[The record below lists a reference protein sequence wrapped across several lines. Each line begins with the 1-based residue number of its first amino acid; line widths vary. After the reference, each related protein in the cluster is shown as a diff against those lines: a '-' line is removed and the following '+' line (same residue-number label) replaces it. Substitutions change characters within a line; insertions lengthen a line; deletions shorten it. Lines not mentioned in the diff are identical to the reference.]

1 MNFDDFKDNVVSL
14 IRSDDELVQK
24 ILNASSIC
32 ILMKDG
38 NIDVVNRENTID
50 ENANYI
56 RSVSKDNDY
65 VALVVFSMV
74 AEMNSEE
81 DAESMYENLEGKS
94 QEEMM
99 DYLRDRDMLQ
109 ECISIRFEQKLNKE
123 SNSLVTLYIDKN
135 RKLNDKNIE
144 LFDDQLSGGHNQSP
158 FGGDL
163 FDYDES

>member
-1 MNFDDFKDNVVSL
+1 
-14 IRSDDELVQK
+14 
-24 ILNASSIC
+24 
-32 ILMKDG
+32 
-38 NIDVVNRENTID
+38 
-50 ENANYI
+50 
-56 RSVSKDNDY
+56 
-65 VALVVFSMV
+65 
-74 AEMNSEE
+74 
-81 DAESMYENLEGKS
+81 
-94 QEEMM
+94 MM